1 MLHINDLI
9 YRVAGQPLFDN
20 ATVAIGKGERVGLIG
35 RNGSGK
41 TTLLR
46 LISGELHPDGGA
58 ISLPRTQRIGGVAQ
72 EAPSGPESLLDT
84 VLAADKERTKL
95 LAEAEHCHDPA
106 RIAELHERLATIGAD
121 SAPARAARILAGLGF
136 DEAAQARPCAE
147 LSGGWRMRVALA
159 ALLFAAPDLLLL
171 DEPTNH
177 LDLEATLWLEGFLKS
192 YPGTLILVSHDRDLL
207 NRVPRKIVHVED
219 GKLVLYSG
227 NYDRFERTRRERIE
241 RQAAMQTRQLAQR
254 RHIQAFID
262 RFRYKASKAR
272 QAQSRIKA
280 LARMEPIASVVEQ
293 HTVAFTFPEPAT
305 LSPPLLT
312 LDGVSAGYQ
321 ADTPILSGLDLR
333 IDGDDQI
340 ALLGANGN
348 GKSTFMRLLAGRL
361 APQTGRMV
369 KSGKLRIGY
378 FSQDQAD
385 ELDLESTPLQLMAR
399 ALPME
404 PESRLRAQ
412 LARFGFSFQHVE
424 TRVGSLSGG
433 EKARLLFAIM
443 TREAPQILLLDEPT
457 NHLDVDAREA
467 LVQAINA
474 FEGAVIL
481 VSHDSHLIQL
491 TADRLWLVA
500 DGTVTPFDGDLEDY
514 RNLLLEQRRQERTR
528 TRGDRPADAPAGGAR
543 KERRRAAAQ
552 ARAEVAH
559 LRRAATQAESRI
571 EKLTREKSALE
582 ARLADPKIYDGPTA
596 DLMALQVK
604 FGEIKRAIA
613 EAEDAWMR
621 AQSEAEAEV
630 TES

>member
-1 MLHINDLI
+1 
-9 YRVAGQPLFDN
+9 
-20 ATVAIGKGERVGLIG
+20 
-35 RNGSGK
+35 
-41 TTLLR
+41 
-46 LISGELHPDGGA
+46 
-58 ISLPRTQRIGGVAQ
+58 
-72 EAPSGPESLLDT
+72 
-84 VLAADKERTKL
+84 
-95 LAEAEHCHDPA
+95 
-106 RIAELHERLATIGAD
+106 
-121 SAPARAARILAGLGF
+121 
-136 DEAAQARPCAE
+136 
-147 LSGGWRMRVALA
+147 MRVALA

-433 EKARLLFAIM
+433 E
-443 TREAPQILLLDEPT
+443 
-457 NHLDVDAREA
+457 
-467 LVQAINA
+467 
-474 FEGAVIL
+474 
-481 VSHDSHLIQL
+481 
-491 TADRLWLVA
+491 
-500 DGTVTPFDGDLEDY
+500 
-514 RNLLLEQRRQERTR
+514 
-528 TRGDRPADAPAGGAR
+528 
-543 KERRRAAAQ
+543 
-552 ARAEVAH
+552 
-559 LRRAATQAESRI
+559 
-571 EKLTREKSALE
+571 
-582 ARLADPKIYDGPTA
+582 
-596 DLMALQVK
+596 
-604 FGEIKRAIA
+604 
-613 EAEDAWMR
+613 
-621 AQSEAEAEV
+621 
-630 TES
+630 